1 MPRSFELDPRTRRV
15 HAVAEDGDCFPFI
28 YYIFRHMT
36 EYIASIWY
44 FKLYTCIHY
53 ALCVRNLLHRNL
65 DPMTW
70 CSMCWRQAMSHPGT
84 GPACESTMF
93 RRAARNSICFSA
105 NYAPIMHPY
114 DQVFTPRR
122 SAGGG
127 LCAGSTHWGR
137 EEGPKNWYSM
147 QEMNALHHAVNWH

>member
-1 MPRSFELDPRTRRV
+1 MLLPKMVT
-15 HAVAEDGDCFPFI
+15 AFPS
-28 YYIFRHMT
+28 YTIFSDTWLNTLLVFDTLNCIH
-36 EYIASIWY
+36 
-44 FKLYTCIHY
+44 TCIHY